1 MKKRNENELTMFVLI
16 QNYVLGLPEEVKD
29 AMPTFDNVFTVFN
42 NSVTSIGNLNGE
54 LSAKGLGYKI
64 EKMNTKQT
72 MVETAIV
79 VSNAIRAY
87 ALVNNDTV
95 LANNFKHTYPKL
107 VTLRDTTAY
116 NTCSFIHQKAVEMQ
130 DEIGDYGITTAILTS
145 LENQLTSYLE
155 KLAQPR
161 QNIVDR
167 KLVNQQIDSLFKT
180 SKNQLFL
187 MDALVTTIKDTNPE
201 VYNKYFNDRKVIN
214 TGSRKMAIRGYVKN
228 QLGNPLEGATVRV
241 ADGPSTKTTELG
253 YYEFKSLPEGVQKFI
268 FEYPGLTTV
277 EQYITIMKGQ
287 RMDFNITLDNNTNE
301 ARVS

>member
-1 MKKRNENELTMFVLI
+1 
-16 QNYVLGLPEEVKD
+16 
-29 AMPTFDNVFTVFN
+29 
-42 NSVTSIGNLNGE
+42 
-54 LSAKGLGYKI
+54 
-64 EKMNTKQT
+64 
-72 MVETAIV
+72 
-79 VSNAIRAY
+79 
-87 ALVNNDTV
+87 
-95 LANNFKHTYPKL
+95 
-107 VTLRDTTAY
+107 
-116 NTCSFIHQKAVEMQ
+116 MQ
-130 DEIGDYGITTAILTS
+130 DNIGDYGITTAILTS

-268 FEYPGLTTV
+268 FEYPGLITV

-287 RMDFNITLDNNTNE
+287 RMDFNITLDNNTSE